1 MAERRDAERA
11 AEIARQA
18 GIGKDKAR
26 RQSSGAERQSAEMAH
41 ARNEFP
47 TRAAGK
53 LLARLVAGRRR

>member
-11 AEIARQA
+11 AEIARQTGVDDGTIRDREA
-18 GIGKDKAR
+18 AR
-26 RQSSGAERQSAEMAH
+26 KRKSAVSAH

-47 TRAAGK
+47 TRMAGK